1 LRRNPAEP
9 LTVAAE
15 ALGRYK
21 LRTSLS
27 VLGVVLGVAAVIA
40 MMSVSDGA
48 RREALRQVEGLG
60 LDNLVVRTRR
70 PSALGP
76 SQASLTVRDANR
88 LGVVVPLVE
97 TASPLIER
105 VVRAA
110 YAEKS
115 TMTRVIGVR
124 ANYQTVLR
132 LTIDRGRFLSVVDET
147 SVAAVCVVGPT
158 LATQLFG
165 SRDPLGE
172 SLRLGARHYRVVGV
186 LSAAATAGSTATPLA
201 WRSLDTAAIVPLA
214 ALAGRTLAGAP
225 DLPVDELWV
234 RTTNGERVEEIS
246 AAVDHAVERLHDGRR
261 EYDVIVP
268 RELLAQRYRTQ
279 QTFSIVVG
287 SVAALA
293 LLVGG
298 IGIMNIMLT
307 SVVERTHEIGIRRT
321 LGATRRDITLQFLLE
336 SLLMTVSGGVLGIAI
351 GAAVSVGITAYAGWA
366 THVSAAAVAIAFAVS
381 FAVGVGFGLYPAVK
395 AADLQPV
402 DALRYE

>member
-1 LRRNPAEP
+1 MRRNPAEP

-88 LGVVVPLVE
+88 LGAVVPLVE

-105 VVRAA
+105 FVRAA

-147 SVAAVCVVGPT
+147 SVAPVCVVGPT

-246 AAVDHAVERLHDGRR
+246 AAVDHAVERLHGGRR

-287 SVAALA
+287 SVAVLA

-402 DALRYE
+402 DALRYD